1 MYNISISLNLVENQN
16 EIAKGLNKALLSEI
30 NSRLPRVFRK
40 SEKYIKSTVMSA
52 IRNQPEYGALVSG
65 ELKDEFGL
73 TNARGKV
80 DAILLTLEDSLYARY
95 KKPFIKGNFING
107 GFTISMINAGFS
119 DILSMPEAIQ
129 MTEKGVPLEWL
140 KWLLLQGDT
149 TIISG
154 YEFKIGGKNS
164 KSRTGG
170 GIMSASVSGSWR
182 VPPDYSGT
190 MSDNWLT
197 RAINSVSDD
206 IEANLKALMQKM

>member
-1 MYNISISLNLVENQN
+1 MSNISISLNLVENQN

>member
-1 MYNISISLNLVENQN
+1 MSNISISLNLVENQN

-65 ELKDEFGL
+65 ELRDEFGL

>member
-1 MYNISISLNLVENQN
+1 MSNISISLNLVENQN

-107 GFTISMINAGFS
+107 GFTISIINAGFS

-140 KWLLLQGDT
+140 KWLLLEGDT

-170 GIMSASVSGSWR
+170 GIMSAAVSGSWR

-190 MSDNWLT
+190 MGDNWLT
-197 RAINSVSDD
+197 RAIDSVSDD
-206 IEANLKALMQKM
+206 IESNLKALMQKM